1 MNMSDNDLPVSKK
14 KNCIGDFNIQI
25 NGNDNVA
32 LD

>member
-1 MNMSDNDLPVSKK
+1 MNMSGNDLPVSKK
-14 KNCIGDFNIQI
+14 KNCIEDFNIQI